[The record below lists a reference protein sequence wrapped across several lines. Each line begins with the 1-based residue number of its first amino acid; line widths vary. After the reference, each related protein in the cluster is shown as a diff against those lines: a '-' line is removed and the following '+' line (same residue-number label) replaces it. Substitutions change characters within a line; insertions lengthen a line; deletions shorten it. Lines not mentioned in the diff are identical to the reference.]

1 MRITSLAFLLVVGP
15 LACSPSSPASR
26 VSGHFEDSEAAAL
39 EPFRFGQVVVP
50 EYQPSAA
57 VLVSS
62 QMLVEHQQEGMM
74 QELLKSGI
82 DELWI
87 TVPHAYTEDA
97 EQDDFKELYERL
109 KEDRSKLKLLEQPKP
124 GRQREWSRDYGPWMA
139 KAKDGSRRL
148 LEFNYYPSRASDD
161 SVPAA
166 LAQSLNVPR
175 LSLPIYIEG
184 GNFMNNDSGACLM
197 TDKVLEANAEVR
209 VEGDLILDKD
219 AIITYFKDFA
229 GCKDVIIFPSM
240 PYEGTRH
247 LDLWAKF
254 VDDQTILVSQI
265 ADEVLT
271 LPEYSEDDLSRVREV
286 RDYLDSRA
294 AELQDKGFKIIRLP
308 MPAPNFAE
316 DGYNLFRS
324 YTNSLLLNGHVFLP
338 RYVRPAN
345 EADSVNGEYID
356 LRYVKAYEESVERIH
371 RDLGFTVHWITS
383 DSMIAKGG
391 AVHCTTM
398 QIAR

>member
-1 MRITSLAFLLVVGP
+1 MRFSFVAFLLAVGP
-15 LACSPSSPASR
+15 MACSPASHDSR
-26 VSGHFEDSEAAAL
+26 VSGHFEDSDAAAL
-39 EPFRFGQVVVP
+39 EPYRAGQVVVP
-50 EYQPSAA
+50 EYQPSAS

-62 QMLVEHQQEGMM
+62 QMLVEHRQERMM
-74 QELLKSGI
+74 QQLLGAGI
-82 DELWI
+82 DDLWI
-87 TVPHAYTEDA
+87 TVPHGYTAKDEQEDF
-97 EQDDFKELYERL
+97 QDLYEL
-109 KEDRSKLKLLEQPKP
+109 LQKDRSKIKLLEQPKP

-139 KAKDGSRRL
+139 KTADGSLRL
-148 LEFNYYPSRASDD
+148 LEFNYYPSRESDD

-166 LAQSLNVPR
+166 LAKGLNVER

-184 GNFMNNDSGACLM
+184 GNFMNNDRGTCLM
-197 TDKVLEANAEVR
+197 TDKVLEVNAEKR
-209 VEGDLILDKD
+209 VEGDLILSREEIV
-219 AIITYFKDFA
+219 AYFKDYA
-229 GCKDVIIFPSM
+229 GCKDVMIFPSM

-254 VDDQTILVSQI
+254 VDDRTILISELS
-265 ADEVLT
+265 DEVLA
-271 LPEYSEDDLSRVREV
+271 LPGYSEDDRVRAREV
-286 RDYLDSRA
+286 RDFLNSRA
-294 AELQDKGFKIIRLP
+294 AELKDKGFDIIRLP
-308 MPAPNFAE
+308 MPAPNFAA

-338 RYVRPAN
+338 RYIRPAN
-345 EADSVNGEYID
+345 EADSVDGEYVD
-356 LRYVKAYEESVERIH
+356 FPYVKAYEEQVERIH

>member
-1 MRITSLAFLLVVGP
+1 MRFMPFAFLLAAGP
-15 LACSPSSPASR
+15 LACSPSSSHSR
-26 VSGHFEDSEAAAL
+26 VLGHFEESDAAAL
-39 EPFRFGQVVVP
+39 EAFRLGQIVVP
-50 EYQPSAA
+50 EYQPSEA

-62 QMLVEHQQEGMM
+62 QMLVEHQQERMM
-74 QELLKSGI
+74 QQLLKSGI
-82 DELWI
+82 DKLWI
-87 TVPHAYTEDA
+87 TVPYGYTAEEEQEDF
-97 EQDDFKELYERL
+97 QDLYEL
-109 KEDRSKLKLLEQPKP
+109 LQNDRTKLKLIEQPKP

-139 KAKDGSRRL
+139 KAADGSRRL

-166 LAQSLNVPR
+166 LAQNVNVPR

-184 GNFMNNDSGACLM
+184 GNFMNNDSGTCLM
-197 TDKVLEANAEVR
+197 TDKVLEVNAEER
-209 VEGDLILDKD
+209 VAGDLILSKD
-219 AIITYFKDFA
+219 QIITYFKDFA
-229 GCKDVIIFPSM
+229 GCKDVMIFPSM

-254 VDDQTILVSQI
+254 MDDQTILVSEI

-271 LPEYSEDDLSRVREV
+271 LPGYKDEDIARVREV
-286 RDYLDSRA
+286 QKFLNEQA
-294 AELQDKGFKIIRLP
+294 AELQDRGFKIIRLP

-345 EADSVNGEYID
+345 KADSVNGEYID
-356 LRYVKAYEESVERIH
+356 DRFVKNYEETVERIH
-371 RDLGFTVHWITS
+371 RDLGFTVHWIIS

>member
-1 MRITSLAFLLVVGP
+1 MRFTPFAFLLMAGP
-15 LACSPSSPASR
+15 LACSPSSSDSR
-26 VSGHFEDSEAAAL
+26 VSGHFEDSDAAAL
-39 EPFRFGQVVVP
+39 EPFRFGQTVVP
-50 EYQPSAA
+50 EYQPSEA

-62 QMLVEHQQEGMM
+62 QMLVEHDQESMM
-74 QELLKSGI
+74 QELLGSGI
-82 DELWI
+82 DSLWI
-87 TVPHAYTEDA
+87 TVPHGYTA
-97 EQDDFKELYERL
+97 EEEQEDFKDLYDRL
-109 KEDRSKLKLLEQPKP
+109 QQNRTKVKLLEQPKP
-124 GRQREWSRDYGPWMA
+124 GRQREWSRDYGPWIA
-139 KAKDGSRRL
+139 KAADGSRRL
-148 LEFNYYPSRASDD
+148 LEFNYFPSRPSDD
-161 SVPAA
+161 SVPSA
-166 LAQSLNVPR
+166 LAQGLNVPR

-184 GNFMNNDSGACLM
+184 GNFMNNDSGTCLI
-197 TDKVLEANAEVR
+197 TDKVLEVNAEER
-209 VEGDLILDKD
+209 VTGDLILSKD
-219 AIITYFKDFA
+219 EIVTYFKDFA
-229 GCKDVIIFPSM
+229 GCRELLIFPSM

-271 LPEYSEDDLSRVREV
+271 LPGYREDDLGRVREV
-286 RDYLDSRA
+286 RDFLEARA
-294 AELQDKGFKIIRLP
+294 AELQDKGFRVIRLP
-308 MPAPNFAE
+308 MPAPNFAS

-356 LRYVKAYEESVERIH
+356 LPYLKAYEETVERIH
-371 RDLGFTVHWITS
+371 QDLGFTVHWITS
-383 DSMIAKGG
+383 DSTIAKGG